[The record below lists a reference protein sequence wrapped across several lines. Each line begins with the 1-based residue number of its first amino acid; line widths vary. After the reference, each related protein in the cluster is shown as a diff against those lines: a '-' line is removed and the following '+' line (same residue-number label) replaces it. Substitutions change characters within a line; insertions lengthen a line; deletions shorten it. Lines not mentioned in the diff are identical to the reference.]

1 MKEICLFGFIL
12 GILILSSLGPS
23 FSEQININIDNTSYK
38 KSDIISIWG
47 SVLDAPQNL
56 VFVTIKN
63 FDGDTV
69 WTEKILVDER
79 GNFSTLVIAGIN
91 GWSKSGTYEIL
102 LESGSMNESTTFF
115 YESGPQVNP
124 PSAVSDF
131 YISQEDLIL
140 TFVIATVVVA
150 GIFVYLARN
159 IILGKKTKYD
169 KLDLDSKKNRDYEKY
184 HSDWS
189 EEELFSNRKN
199 NSIDQ
204 KEFNQM
210 LKNNTLPNYYQ
221 VLGISQSASK
231 IEIKERFRILAKEWH
246 PDKRKNSSE
255 DKMIEINNAYEVL
268 SDAHLREEY
277 DKYYKFL

>member
-12 GILILSSLGPS
+12 GILVLSSLGPS

-115 YESGPQVNP
+115 YESGPQVNT

-210 LKNNTLPNYYQ
+210 LKKLT
-221 VLGISQSASK
+221 
-231 IEIKERFRILAKEWH
+231 
-246 PDKRKNSSE
+246 D
-255 DKMIEINNAYEVL
+255 
-268 SDAHLREEY
+268 
-277 DKYYKFL
+277 

>member
-12 GILILSSLGPS
+12 GILILSSLGLS
-23 FSEQININIDNTSYK
+23 FSEQLNINIDNTSYK

-47 SVLDAPQNL
+47 SVLYTPQNL

-63 FDGDTV
+63 FDGDMV
-69 WTEKILVDER
+69 WTEKILVDEG

-102 LESGSMNESTTFF
+102 LESGNMIESITFF

-124 PSAVSDF
+124 PSAVNDF

-140 TFVIATVVVA
+140 TFVIATAVVA
-150 GIFVYLARN
+150 GIFVYLSRN

-169 KLDLDSKKNRDYEKY
+169 NLDLDSKKNRDYEKY

-204 KEFNQM
+204 KEFDQM
-210 LKNNTLPNYYQ
+210 LKNNTLQNYYQ
-221 VLGISQSASK
+221 VLGFSKSASK
-231 IEIKERFRILAKEWH
+231 IEIKGIER
-246 PDKRKNSSE
+246 KRYLYNS
-255 DKMIEINNAYEVL
+255 
-268 SDAHLREEY
+268 
-277 DKYYKFL
+277 